1 MLVDIRITFA
11 SFFSNTFKKD
21 WNLLLRIWW
30 PRDGRPLAGCLK
42 KKKSKSWDEY
52 EAQNFFSNMIAFEK
66 GFFFDR
72 RAGRV
77 HSSIKKKFPYILLE
91 FNSGFRILSSKFQT
105 FLKVFEKNDGKVILM
120 STNIIMGQLNI
131 KDYEYDNGITI
142 FWLCENLR
150 THFRLRLFDQAF
162 FFIKTF
168 GTKKWKNSENL
179 VNVSHS
185 FQKLCKHSQRFSGF
199 LKTTKL

>member
-1 MLVDIRITFA
+1 MFISSLFTHVYAVLCKKVFLQRKIVA
-11 SFFSNTFKKD
+11 S
-21 WNLLLRIWW
+21 LAV
-30 PRDGRPLAGCLK
+30 RPAVSK

-77 HSSIKKKFPYILLE
+77 HSSIFKKFPYILLE
-91 FNSGFRILSSKFQT
+91 FNSGYRPANGRPSLGHQILMSKFQT

-142 FWLCENLR
+142 F
-150 THFRLRLFDQAF
+150 
-162 FFIKTF
+162 
-168 GTKKWKNSENL
+168 
-179 VNVSHS
+179 
-185 FQKLCKHSQRFSGF
+185 
-199 LKTTKL
+199 

>member
-1 MLVDIRITFA
+1 MLVDIRITFP
-11 SFFSNTFKKD
+11 SFFFKHFQKSLEFAPH
-21 WNLLLRIWW
+21 NLMAERW
-30 PRDGRPLAGCLK
+30 PAVGRPLAGCLK

-77 HSSIKKKFPYILLE
+77 HIFIIHSCIRRFVQKSFFTKENCCKFGRQIL
-91 FNSGFRILSSKFQT
+91 RSKFQT

-142 FWLCENLR
+142 F
-150 THFRLRLFDQAF
+150 
-162 FFIKTF
+162 
-168 GTKKWKNSENL
+168 
-179 VNVSHS
+179 
-185 FQKLCKHSQRFSGF
+185 
-199 LKTTKL
+199 